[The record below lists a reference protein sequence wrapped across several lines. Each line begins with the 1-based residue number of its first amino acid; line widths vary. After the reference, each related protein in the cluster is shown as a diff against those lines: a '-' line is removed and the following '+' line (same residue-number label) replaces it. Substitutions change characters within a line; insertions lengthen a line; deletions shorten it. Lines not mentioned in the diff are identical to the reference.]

1 MLNDLHAAMMKG
13 QGKDVAGSL
22 LRKLLSYTRDHFAAE
37 EAMMTAA
44 KYPGLTQHCILHRN
58 LTKQVE
64 EFVERYEQGASTLS
78 LQLMTFLS
86 DWLTNHIQKTDK
98 EYGPCLRQHGM
109 Q

>member
-1 MLNDLHAAMMKG
+1 M
-13 QGKDVAGSL
+13 
-22 LRKLLSYTRDHFAAE
+22 
-37 EAMMTAA
+37 
-44 KYPGLTQHCILHRN
+44 LHRN